1 MLVLAYVSCSVQ
13 ATVSLDA
20 VVDRLSLLKESYVV
34 ALQDSATFSAETLT
48 LSKPKLIK
56 KLEGL
61 GYRLEGNALTPRAWP
76 ATVFTERP
84 LPAVR
89 AKDLTVEDLA
99 PFDKSKVPAKEFF
112 FSTIELSK
120 SQKLKFHSFYA
131 PFELVVGGK
140 PTTGAEFIGAV
151 LKLIGSKKLSDGKTV
166 IANPEPK
173 IWQPR
178 MFESVKLSEL
188 GVEAKTFFQ
197 IMIPELASVEI
208 DQLLSDMDRGKRF
221 SIAGKPRTYR
231 YINRALDYFM
241 NGPSEST
248 GISDFQKTDFREKVD
263 FNQIWVSARANFT
276 NGGVYFGA
284 KPGGAQLSWIPM
296 IIPSGWGKP

>member
-1 MLVLAYVSCSVQ
+1 
-13 ATVSLDA
+13 
-20 VVDRLSLLKESYVV
+20 
-34 ALQDSATFSAETLT
+34 
-48 LSKPKLIK
+48 LIK

-61 GYRLEGNALTPRAWP
+61 GYRLEGNALTHRAWP

-89 AKDLTVEDLA
+89 AEEISLGDLA
-99 PFDKSKVPAKEFF
+99 PYDKSKFPTKEFF

-151 LKLIGSKKLSDGKTV
+151 LKLIGSKKLSDDKTV

-178 MFESVKLSEL
+178 MLESINRSEGSPL
-188 GVEAKTFFQ
+188 KTFFQ
-197 IMIPELASVEI
+197 ILIPELSLAEI
-208 DQLLSDMDRGKRF
+208 DQLLSNMDRGKRF

-231 YINRALDYFM
+231 YVNRALDYFM

-248 GISDFQKTDFREKVD
+248 GISDFQKTDLRERVD
-263 FNQIWVSARANFT
+263 FKKIEVGMRANFT
-276 NGGVYFGA
+276 TGGVWFGA
-284 KPGGAQLSWIPM
+284 KPGGAQLSWLPIEV
-296 IIPSGWGKP
+296 PSGWGNP

>member
-1 MLVLAYVSCSVQ
+1 MLVLAYVSFSVQ

-20 VVDRLSLLKESYVV
+20 VVDRLSVLNESYVV
-34 ALQDSATFSAETLT
+34 ALQDSSTFPPETLKLT
-48 LSKPKLIK
+48 KPKLIK

-89 AKDLTVEDLA
+89 AKELTLGDLA
-99 PFDKSKVPAKEFF
+99 LFDNSKVPPKEFF

-151 LKLIGSKKLSDGKTV
+151 LKLIGSKKLSVGKTV

-178 MFESVKLSEL
+178 MLESINRSEGSPL
-188 GVEAKTFFQ
+188 KTFFQ
-197 IMIPELASVEI
+197 ILIPELSLAEI
-208 DQLLSDMDRGKRF
+208 DQLLSNMDRGKRF

-231 YINRALDYFM
+231 YVNRALDYFM

-248 GISDFQKTDFREKVD
+248 GISDFQKTDLRERVD
-263 FNQIWVSARANFT
+263 FKKIEVGMRVNFT
-276 NGGVYFGA
+276 TGGVWFGA
-284 KPGGAQLSWIPM
+284 KPGGAQLSWLPIEV
-296 IIPSGWGKP
+296 PSGWGNP

>member
-1 MLVLAYVSCSVQ
+1 MMVLAFVTVTAQ
-13 ATVSLDA
+13 TTVSLDA
-20 VVDRLSLLKESYVV
+20 VVDRLALLNESYVV
-34 ALQDSATFSAETLT
+34 ALQDASTFPPETLA
-48 LSKPKLIK
+48 LSKPKLFK

-61 GYRLEGNALTPRAWP
+61 GYRIEGNLLIPKAWP
-76 ATVFTERP
+76 GSVFTERP

-89 AKDLTVEDLA
+89 AKEITLEDLA
-99 PFDKSKVPAKEFF
+99 PFDKSKLPLKEFF
-112 FSTIELSK
+112 FSTIKLSK
-120 SQKLKFHSFYA
+120 SQTLKFHSFYA

-178 MFESVKLSEL
+178 MLESINRSEGSPL
-188 GVEAKTFFQ
+188 KTFFQ
-197 IMIPELASVEI
+197 ILIPELSLAEI
-208 DQLLSDMDRGKRF
+208 DQLLSNMDRGKRF

-231 YINRALDYFM
+231 YVNRALDYFM

-248 GISDFQKTDFREKVD
+248 GISDFQKTDLRERVD
-263 FNQIWVSARANFT
+263 FKKIEVGMRANFT
-276 NGGVYFGA
+276 TGGVWFGA
-284 KPGGAQLSWIPM
+284 KPGGAQLLWLPIEV
-296 IIPSGWGKP
+296 PSGWGNP